1 VADLSKSAH
10 KSFSFEDD
18 LCKFLRSGMV
28 AGVIAI
34 VPMGTGYVLFYIKA
48 EVTSP
53 FTKEKTTSKGVK

>member
-1 VADLSKSAH
+1 MADLTKTAH

-28 AGVIAI
+28 ESVITI

-48 EVTSP
+48 ETDKP
-53 FTKEKTTSKGVK
+53 AFKDKTTSKGVK